1 MPSNDMGRCRKS
13 FQVLFK
19 LSTIPSS
26 SKMPS
31 HYIRPVRR
39 AAQLAAIRINEI
51 ANADNSDSDESAP
64 IPTSVALNDS
74 GIIRAR
80 NNGYDD
86 TVFVVR
92 YLLGQSDAAKCSED
106 RLQIAENMF
115 DVLNKNPSILI
126 YEPKFRTAVIK
137 KMSEFNDT
145 ITKRLDG
152 FNKAEYKKAINIMKL
167 SMKVHITNSKMRAK
181 IYDHLDSINNELSV
195 YNNWLKSST
204 LKTNFYTLNKTLE
217 SIKTHPNYVV

>member
-1 MPSNDMGRCRKS
+1 MPN
-13 FQVLFK
+13 
-19 LSTIPSS
+19 
-26 SKMPS
+26 

-51 ANADNSDSDESAP
+51 ANATNSDSDESIQP
-64 IPTSVALNDS
+64 IPTPVALNDS

-80 NNGYDD
+80 INGYDD

-115 DVLNKNPSILI
+115 DVLNKNPNILI
-126 YEPKFRTAVIK
+126 YEPKFRTAVIN
-137 KMSEFNDT
+137 KMNEFNDT
-145 ITKRLDG
+145 ITKRADG
-152 FNKAEYKKAINIMKL
+152 FDKAEYKKAINIMKL
-167 SMKVHITNSKMRAK
+167 SMRGHITNTKMRAK
-181 IYDHLDSINNELSV
+181 IYDHLNSITNELSD

-204 LKTNFYTLNKTLE
+204 LKTNFYTLNKTLQ

>member
-1 MPSNDMGRCRKS
+1 MPN
-13 FQVLFK
+13 
-19 LSTIPSS
+19 
-26 SKMPS
+26 

-51 ANADNSDSDESAP
+51 ANATNSDSDESISP
-64 IPTSVALNDS
+64 IPTPVALNDS

-92 YLLGQSDAAKCSED
+92 YLLGESDAAKCSED
-106 RLQIAENMF
+106 RLQIAEKMF
-115 DVLNKNPSILI
+115 DILNKNPCILI
-126 YEPKFRTAVIK
+126 YEPKFRSTVIK

-145 ITKRLDG
+145 IAQRTDG
-152 FNKAEYKKAINIMKL
+152 FNKSEYKKAINIMKL
-167 SMKVHITNSKMRAK
+167 SMKAHITNSKIRTK
-181 IYDHLDSINNELSV
+181 IYDHLDGINTELSD

-204 LKTNFYTLNKTLE
+204 LKTNFHMLNETLQ